1 MQLHKAD
8 EEIEELRKF
17 ILEQK
22 QEFAELNKKLNSK
35 DSDLNSKSDTEQKLM
50 DRIKELNDMCVR
62 KEQNMTKMSNQL
74 NEMMFKEEQLQKQIA
89 LLDSQITEWKTRN
102 TQAKESTGELQKMLN
117 DKEALLKKL
126 REEKDAEVKFVK
138 EELGLSKKHVEVHQ
152 SQILA
157 LEGEVQKHLQ
167 TISSLEQ
174 QLSS

>member
-1 MQLHKAD
+1 LQLHKAD

-50 DRIKELNDMCVR
+50 DRIKELNDMCAR

-89 LLDSQITEWKTRN
+89 LLDSQITEWKTKN

-157 LEGEVQKHLQ
+157 LEGEVHKHLQ